1 VIREAKLVEEN
12 LALKSFIV
20 LMKSAKSVE
29 QRIKKDIRNYGIA
42 TSEFTV
48 LETLY
53 HKGKQ
58 TVQQISNAVLINS
71 GSITYVIDKLEAK
84 NFIGRNHCKEDRRVV
99 HIQITDTGKQFMDEV
114 FPKHQKVIEE
124 IFEDINTE
132 ERTLIIDILKRV
144 GLKAIK

>member
-1 VIREAKLVEEN
+1 MSEN
-12 LALKSFIV
+12 LALKSFVV

-48 LETLY
+48 LEALH

-71 GSITYVIDKLEAK
+71 GSITYVIDKLEDK
-84 NFIGRNHCKEDRRVV
+84 SFIERSHCKEDRRVV

-114 FPKHQKVIEE
+114 FPKHQKVIED
-124 IFEDINTE
+124 IFKDINTE
-132 ERTLIIDILKRV
+132 ESKLIIDILKRV
-144 GLKAIK
+144 GLGATK

>member
-1 VIREAKLVEEN
+1 MKEN
-12 LALKSFIV
+12 LDLKSFVV
-20 LMKSAKSVE
+20 LMKAAKSVE

-48 LETLY
+48 LESLY

-84 NFIGRNHCKEDRRVV
+84 KFVERKHGKKDRRVV
-99 HIQITDTGKQFMDEV
+99 HIEITEVGKEFMDDV

-132 ERTLIIDILKRV
+132 EKQLIIDILKRV
-144 GLKAIK
+144 GLKAIDPIS

>member
-1 VIREAKLVEEN
+1 MKEN
-12 LALKSFIV
+12 LALKSFVV

-29 QRIKKDIRNYGIA
+29 QRIKKDIQTYGIA

-48 LETLY
+48 LEALY

-58 TVQQISNAVLINS
+58 TVQEISNAVLINS
-71 GSITYVIDKLEAK
+71 GSITYVIDKLEDK
-84 NFIGRNHCKEDRRVV
+84 NFIERKHGKEDRRVV
-99 HIQITDTGKQFMDEV
+99 HIEITEAGKEFMDDV
-114 FPKHQKVIEE
+114 FPKHQKAIEE

-132 ERTLIIDILKRV
+132 ERKLIIDILKRV